1 MGSALRQLVKLN
13 SPEIFGCKGDDV
25 FFARIIVENQSEQV
39 FLKLYPQKSGSRG
52 LLNEVLGYLYGTVA
66 NVPQPKFAG
75 IAIVPVEL
83 LKPYSKSLSNSLQSV
98 IDNETHLPAFFT
110 KSITGTQYLYDYLN
124 PWLKQAREVA
134 NDK

>member
-1 MGSALRQLVKLN
+1 MGNQKNDQIS
-13 SPEIFGCKGDDV
+13 DV

-124 PWLKQAREVA
+124 PWLKQQILRW
-134 NDK
+134 KYSFRL